1 MEGARKKQQGF
12 LFKEAV
18 MWQRE
23 RERAEQ
29 KSRCL
34 LQRQTDMLRM
44 IKNRV
49 YDRVREMREC
59 LNARTRSMTM
69 KKRAMREKEGEK
81 DSDGR
86 RKTGMQY

>member
-49 YDRVREMREC
+49 YDRVREMRVSQC
-59 LNARTRSMTM
+59 KD
-69 KKRAMREKEGEK
+69 KKYDNEEESNERER
-81 DSDGR
+81 GR
-86 RKTGMQY
+86 ERQ